1 MGKEQK
7 TGDREQKEKTL
18 PPRQPTSKSWDYKRT
33 GTFAMYFCRSKMDPT
48 GPVRTVL
55 RSTGGGVEAAGW
67 WASVRRR
74 TAADTPTL
82 KNTITS
88 VCP

>member
-1 MGKEQK
+1 
-7 TGDREQKEKTL
+7 
-18 PPRQPTSKSWDYKRT
+18 
-33 GTFAMYFCRSKMDPT
+33 MYFCRSKMDPT